1 MTSRRIVQIACAL
14 VLLSDV
20 VDVRTA
26 AQSCSGCI
34 PQQQTGF
41 FGYKYKFTSNQ
52 SDLEPYFQAAK
63 DAWNNAMAAAGNNSR
78 LVYDQLSTADST
90 IKIYL
95 DSSICPSAW
104 ADTSIQNNYIKIC
117 PDSLA
122 TGFPFMQRLASHELG
137 HVVGLAG
144 HEDCDKQYSVMRAIQ
159 PWEIENAATLPGCSD
174 VNAVHTYYSCQPPV
188 GGCQA
193 GYTWSPTYCSCV
205 ASPILL
211 TLGSNAFSLTSISG
225 GVEFDLNGDGIRE
238 RVSWTA
244 ADNDDAFL
252 WMDRNGNGIV
262 DGGQELFGNVTPLSW
277 TLSGPSASNGFEA
290 LGWFDLSAN
299 GGVPDGSIDSND
311 AVFSLLRLW
320 RDSNHDGVSQ
330 DGEILTLSS
339 AHIQWISL
347 TTFESRRRDQF
358 GNLFKYWAHVQ
369 ALNHQGAPVSRW
381 AYDVYLGTK
390 P

>member
-1 MTSRRIVQIACAL
+1 MRTVISSIGYASHPAL
-14 VLLSDV
+14 GN
-20 VDVRTA
+20 RKR
-26 AQSCSGCI
+26 C
-34 PQQQTGF
+34 
-41 FGYKYKFTSNQ
+41 
-52 SDLEPYFQAAK
+52 
-63 DAWNNAMAAAGNNSR
+63 DASR
-78 LVYDQLSTADST
+78 LLRCECSP
-90 IKIYL
+90 YL
-95 DSSICPSAW
+95 LLLP
-104 ADTSIQNNYIKIC
+104 TS
-117 PDSLA
+117 
-122 TGFPFMQRLASHELG
+122 G
-137 HVVGLAG
+137 
-144 HEDCDKQYSVMRAIQ
+144 
-159 PWEIENAATLPGCSD
+159 
-174 VNAVHTYYSCQPPV
+174 

-311 AVFSLLRLW
+311 AVFLCC
-320 RDSNHDGVSQ
+320 
-330 DGEILTLSS
+330 
-339 AHIQWISL
+339 AC
-347 TTFESRRRDQF
+347 
-358 GNLFKYWAHVQ
+358 
-369 ALNHQGAPVSRW
+369 GATPTMM
-381 AYDVYLGTK
+381 A
-390 P
+390 